1 MEKQILIVDLFD
13 EGVAINQEDYIGSAR
28 FPLAELLKTKL
39 VQSTCP
45 VNDQHGFKNGELS
58 VVL

>member
-1 MEKQILIVDLFD
+1 MIVDLFD
-13 EGVAINQEDYIGSAR
+13 EGVAIDQEDYIGSAR